1 LWQLLYKTDSG
12 TQQVEMTIKTVPLAH
27 TNADDFQTEQVL
39 PIVGAHF
46 VHDIYTAAVPVL
58 LPALMAKLSLS
69 LTLVGS
75 LMAIMQLPAL
85 LNPFIGYLADKIS
98 LRYFVILAPA
108 VTATLISSLGF
119 ASNYI
124 AVAIILFATGVSVAC
139 FHAPAPAM
147 IGRVAGKQVGKGMSF
162 YMAAGELARTVG
174 PLLAVWAI
182 SIWTLDGFYRII
194 LVGWVA
200 SFILYLRL
208 RDISAHMEQPGNFR
222 SIIPVMKSL
231 FLPLFFVV
239 FFRTFLRESITTY
252 LPIFMKSAGA
262 SLWIAGGALS
272 IIELAAVAGAL
283 ASGTASDWIGR
294 KKVLMA
300 ATISATIFM
309 LIFLNV
315 EGWLLIPVLLA
326 LGFTALST
334 GPVLL
339 AMVQDHMPN
348 NRAVG
353 NGLLLMMMFLLR
365 PVALL
370 AIGILGDRFGLQQV
384 YYWSALIMLLSIP
397 AILAL
402 PGNPQKSSS
411 V

>member
-1 LWQLLYKTDSG
+1 
-12 TQQVEMTIKTVPLAH
+12 MTTKTVPLAH
-27 TNADDFQTEQVL
+27 TNADDFQTEHVL

-58 LPALMAKLSLS
+58 LPVLMAKLSLS

-85 LNPFIGYLADKIS
+85 LNPFIGYMADKIS

-124 AVAIILFATGVSVAC
+124 TVAIILFATGVSVAC

-182 SIWTLDGFYRII
+182 SMWTLDGFYRIV

-208 RDISAHMEQPGNFR
+208 RDIPANMEQPGNFR
-222 SIIPVMKSL
+222 SIFPVLRNL

-252 LPIFMKSAGA
+252 LPIFMKSEGA

-283 ASGTASDWIGR
+283 ASGTVSDWMGR
-294 KKVLMA
+294 KKVLLA
-300 ATISATIFM
+300 ATISAVIFM

-315 EGWLLIPVLLA
+315 EGWLLVPVLLA
-326 LGFTALST
+326 LGFSALST

-339 AMVQDHMPN
+339 AMVQDHMPH

-402 PGNPQKSSS
+402 PSSPQKSTI